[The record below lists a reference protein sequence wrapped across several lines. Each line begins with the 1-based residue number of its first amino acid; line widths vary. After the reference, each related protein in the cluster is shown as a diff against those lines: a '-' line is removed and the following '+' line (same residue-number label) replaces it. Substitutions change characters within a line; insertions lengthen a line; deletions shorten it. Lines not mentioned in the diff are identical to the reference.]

1 MSPLVLKAPA
11 KINLSLR
18 VIGKR
23 ADGFHELDTV
33 MVKLPDLAD
42 ELVFSESPGFAFTCD
57 DPSLPTDESNLV
69 VKAVRSYEQATGTR
83 CEHAIHLIKRIP
95 HGAGL
100 GGGSSDAA
108 TALLGL
114 DRLNGGQL
122 GLARL
127 SEMAAELGS
136 DIPFFLLEGTARC
149 TGRGEILEKAPE
161 PPNFRLLLLKPSFG
175 VPTPDAYGRWSR
187 SREIP
192 GVRYSIQSLDS
203 VELINDLERPV
214 FEKHRFLA
222 ETKMWLLARNEVAAA
237 LLCGSGSTI
246 FAVLFPDADGEA
258 LAASARHEL
267 DPNLWHWCGSI
278 AS

>member
-11 KINLSLR
+11 KINLSLK

-33 MVKLPDLAD
+33 MVRLPDLAD

-83 CEHAIHLIKRIP
+83 CEYAIHLIKRIP

-192 GVRYSIQSLDS
+192 GVRYSVQSLDS

>member
-114 DRLNGGQL
+114 DRLNGSQL
-122 GLARL
+122 GLASL
-127 SEMAAELGS
+127 SEIAAELGS

-192 GVRYSIQSLDS
+192 GVRYSVQSLDS